1 MTILSCL
8 SCLSWYKVEDANQ
21 TMVGLSRGIEDND
34 NANNVMFVW
43 WRADLLRQ
51 HRDLPG
57 SILLNVER
65 PCFQVQETSKQH
77 VQLGIFVVFS
87 IVLQLKY
94 TWAKIRRTR
103 RPFWILK
110 LRLHAFQWRNASY
123 LVTQSIPAKAMKR
136 KKQRQGAPMIRMS
149 LSLNV
154 TIHKIHSWDPKWFE
168 FLVNIWRSNFNVKE
182 FQTTLSWTDLQ
193 PAWRQPLSTIPLKPG
208 IASCQSKK
216 ASWLLWFQPTFCCF
230 IFEI

>member
-1 MTILSCL
+1 MIILSCW

-21 TMVGLSRGIEDND
+21 AMAGLSRGREENV

-43 WRADLLRQ
+43 WGADLLRQ

-57 SILLNVER
+57 SILLYVER
-65 PCFQVQETSKQH
+65 PYFQVQETSEQH

-87 IVLQLKY
+87 IGLQLKY

-110 LRLHAFQWRNASY
+110 LRLHAFQWRNAIY

-149 LSLNV
+149 LSLIVHIPNYFN
-154 TIHKIHSWDPKWFE
+154 SWWTFE
-168 FLVNIWRSNFNVKE
+168 EAISM
-182 FQTTLSWTDLQ
+182 
-193 PAWRQPLSTIPLKPG
+193 
-208 IASCQSKK
+208 
-216 ASWLLWFQPTFCCF
+216 
-230 IFEI
+230 

>member
-1 MTILSCL
+1 M
-8 SCLSWYKVEDANQ
+8 A
-21 TMVGLSRGIEDND
+21 GLSRGIEENV
-34 NANNVMFVW
+34 NNNVMFVW
-43 WRADLLRQ
+43 WGADLLRQ
-51 HRDLPG
+51 HGDLPG
-57 SILLNVER
+57 SILLNIER

-87 IVLQLKY
+87 IGVQLKY

-110 LRLHAFQWRNASY
+110 LRLHVSQWRIASY

-149 LSLNV
+149 LSLDI

-168 FLVNIWRSNFNVKE
+168 FLVNICRSNFNVKE
-182 FQTTLSWTDLQ
+182 FQTTLSSTDLQ

-208 IASCQSKK
+208 IASCRIKK
-216 ASWLLWFQPTFCCF
+216 ASWLCFHPTFCGI